1 MSHIIQDGR
10 MAPLKVLKSDSLV
23 LRAVESL
30 KSFILEEMLV
40 PGALMPS
47 QAELGSRLNVSRT
60 VVREAMRILES
71 QGFLRISQGKLPE
84 VMPPST
90 QGGIDSL
97 STLMERSKV
106 TLLDVLA
113 VRRPLEIEAAVLA
126 SQHATE
132 TQIAAMEHANTA
144 LEEARSMDAQIL
156 ADARFHTILAE
167 ASGNPIFS
175 IMLDVL
181 GQFLIASRR
190 QTLRQSGA
198 SVAVHHHRCLIEAL
212 RARDPERA
220 KAAAEGGMAQT
231 ASDLK
236 QSVSLAGVRSKA
248 SRSAKR

>member
-1 MSHIIQDGR
+1 
-10 MAPLKVLKSDSLV
+10 MASLKVLKTDSLV
-23 LRAVESL
+23 LRAVDAL
-30 KSFILEEMLV
+30 KSFIREEMLV

-71 QGFLRISQGKLPE
+71 QGFLRVSQGKLPE

-90 QGGIDSL
+90 QGVIDSL

-132 TQIAAMEHANTA
+132 AQISAMEHANTA
-144 LEEARSMDAQIL
+144 LAEAGSRDAQVL

-190 QTLRQSGA
+190 RTLRQSGA
-198 SVAVHHHRCLIEAL
+198 SVAVHHHCLLIEAL

-231 ASDLK
+231 AADLK
-236 QSVSLAGVRSKA
+236 QGASVTVARP
-248 SRSAKR
+248 SALRRGRR

>member
-1 MSHIIQDGR
+1 
-10 MAPLKVLKSDSLV
+10 MAPLKVLKTDSLV
-23 LRAVESL
+23 LRAVDSL

-40 PGALMPS
+40 PGALLPS
-47 QAELGSRLNVSRT
+47 QAELGARLNVSRT
-60 VVREAMRILES
+60 VIREAMRILES

-90 QGGIDSL
+90 QGVIDSL

-126 SQHATE
+126 SQHASE
-132 TQIAAMEHANTA
+132 AQITAMEHANTA
-144 LEEARSMDAQIL
+144 LEKAVSMDAQIL
-156 ADARFHTILAE
+156 ADARFHTVLAE

-190 QTLRQSGA
+190 ETLQRSGA
-198 SVAVHHHRCLIEAL
+198 SVAMHHHRLLIEAL
-212 RARDPERA
+212 RARDPKRA

-231 ASDLK
+231 AADLK
-236 QSVSLAGVRSKA
+236 QGVALKGVRSKA
-248 SRSAKR
+248 PRNVNR